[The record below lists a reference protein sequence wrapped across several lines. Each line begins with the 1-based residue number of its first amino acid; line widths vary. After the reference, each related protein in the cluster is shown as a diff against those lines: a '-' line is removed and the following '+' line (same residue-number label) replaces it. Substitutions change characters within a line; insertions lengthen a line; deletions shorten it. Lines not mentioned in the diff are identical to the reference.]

1 MATLTLYS
9 FAKRKNS
16 TAAPSGSG
24 TDFTVTLKERTD
36 LLNPVFLLEISGTPT
51 ANYAKFE
58 GRYYFVTS
66 IESVHNDLWAI
77 HCEVD
82 PLATWKAAIQA
93 TSAFVLYDTSSNT
106 EIIDT
111 RLSLKTTESTQV
123 EEASFSTIG
132 TGVCA
137 IVTCVGVDATTTYKM
152 GISDAVYLMQ
162 GLDTWLQSAIP
173 DPAVG
178 SGDAA
183 DAVDELATMTTE
195 GFRQLIA
202 TGSAKDCIRS
212 ATLVPFPVGSGFN
225 VPRQLWLGGFN
236 TGKTFSRIPN
246 GGAGRILTDEVTVQ
260 IPWQA
265 NDWRRNNPYHLIY
278 LYIPYVGYMRM
289 PVADIMGAAAIKIKA
304 AMDMMTGDCTF
315 RVYTYNKT
323 IAQYQATLG
332 VPFTIGS
339 ANVTPMQTM
348 NALLSGAGAAA
359 SGVGSLLTGNIGGAL
374 SSGIAGIQGVMNN
387 LEPLPTCIGSHAGGT
402 VFGLDNKAY
411 CISVFHDTNVLPD
424 SISAICGTPAR
435 EVKSLSSL
443 SGYVQTVGA
452 SVAGTMTDTERQMIN
467 RLLDG
472 GAYIE

>member
-1 MATLTLYS
+1 MATLTFYN
-9 FAKRKNS
+9 FAKRHNS
-16 TAAPSGSG
+16 TASPTGAG
-24 TDFTVTLKERTD
+24 TDFDVTLKERTD
-36 LLNPVFLLEISGTPT
+36 LLQPVFLLNYSGTP
-51 ANYAKFE
+51 AWSYAAYQ
-58 GRYYFVTS
+58 GRYYFVTGY
-66 IESVHNDLWAI
+66 ESVHNDLWYV
-77 HCEVD
+77 HCDVD
-82 PLATWKAAIQA
+82 VLATYKSAIQGS
-93 TSAFVLYDTSSNT
+93 SAFVLYDTTTNT

-111 RLSLKTTESTQV
+111 RLSLKTTESTMV
-123 EEASFSTIG
+123 EESSFTTIG

-152 GISDAVYLMQ
+152 GISDAVALMQ

-173 DPAVG
+173 DPSTG
-178 SGDAA
+178 SGDASEA
-183 DAVDELATMTTE
+183 IDELATMTTE

-212 ATLVPFPVGSGFN
+212 ATLVPFPTTSGFN
-225 VPRQLWLGGFN
+225 VPRRLWLGGFD

-265 NDWRRNNPYHLIY
+265 TDWRRNNPYHLLY
-278 LYIPYVGYMRM
+278 LYIPYIGYMRL
-289 PVADIMGAAAIKIKA
+289 PVADLIGAQAIKIKA
-304 AMDMMTGDCTF
+304 AMDMMTGDTTF

-323 IAQYQATLG
+323 IAQYQTTLG

-339 ANVTPMQTM
+339 ANVTPMQTA

-359 SGVGSLLTGNIGGAL
+359 AGVGSLFTGNVGGAL
-374 SSGIAGIQGVMNN
+374 SSGIAGIQGIMNN
-387 LEPLPTCIGSHAGGT
+387 LEPMPTCVGSHSGGA

-452 SVAGTMTDTERQMIN
+452 SVAGSMTDTERTRINQM
-467 RLLDG
+467 LDG
-472 GAYIE
+472 GIYIE